1 MATPENSAIT
11 CPLGRWSAT
20 LQLFSHLRANHPV
33 RYLTLVGAMVLILT
47 PLSLRAQPADAVG
60 ETLDAFHAA
69 AAVADLD
76 GYLSLTTED
85 VVFLGTDGSERWQG
99 QAFRD
104 FVQSNFEVGRGWVY
118 TPVSRN
124 VILAPGGDTAWF
136 DEALRHTSLGRCR
149 GSGVMVKSGE
159 GWRIAQYNLS
169 VPVPNEM
176 VEQVVAEIAE
186 IDDEAAAAIGAAAGA
201 SPAVE
206 QVAEPPP
213 RPECR
218 KKRHKTNRKAGC

>member
-1 MATPENSAIT
+1 VILLSAA
-11 CPLGRWSAT
+11 S
-20 LQLFSHLRANHPV
+20 F
-33 RYLTLVGAMVLILT
+33 
-47 PLSLRAQPADAVG
+47 ADSEREIAK
-60 ETLDAFHAA
+60 TLDAFHGAA
-69 AAVADLD
+69 ATADLD
-76 GYLSLTTED
+76 SYLGLTTED

-99 QAFRD
+99 RAFRE
-104 FVQSNFEVGRGWVY
+104 FVQTNFEAGRGWVY

-124 VILAPGGDTAWF
+124 IVLAADGNAAWF
-136 DEALRHTSLGRCR
+136 DESLRHASLGRCR

-176 VEQVVAEIAE
+176 VEQVVADIAE
-186 IDDEAAAAIGAAAGA
+186 IDDEAAAAIGAAAA
-201 SPAVE
+201 DSPAVE